1 MPSPLEEVTSTRR
14 KTKALIIVI
23 VIFRDW
29 LSIQLR
35 FELGISVPDK
45 QFGILGRNR
54 KWPNSEY
61 SFSLLESIYFSM
73 DLTIC
78 QSHLESWRV

>member
-35 FELGISVPDK
+35 FELEFLVPDTVWDSREE
-45 QFGILGRNR
+45 Q
-54 KWPNSEY
+54 E
-61 SFSLLESIYFSM
+61 M
-73 DLTIC
+73 A
-78 QSHLESWRV
+78 

>member
-35 FELGISVPDK
+35 FELEFLVPD
-45 QFGILGRNR
+45 
-54 KWPNSEY
+54 
-61 SFSLLESIYFSM
+61 
-73 DLTIC
+73 T
-78 QSHLESWRV
+78 V